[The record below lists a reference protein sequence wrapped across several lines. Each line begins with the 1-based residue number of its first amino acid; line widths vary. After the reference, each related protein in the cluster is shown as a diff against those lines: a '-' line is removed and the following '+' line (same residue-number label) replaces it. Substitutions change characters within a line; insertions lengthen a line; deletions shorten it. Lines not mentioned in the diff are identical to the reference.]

1 MAPAARLMEV
11 EWLLAGG
18 ALSGGWGSGGVC
30 KGFGLGVALE
40 VGFNRGARTVVA
52 SADPSTLDTS

>member
-1 MAPAARLMEV
+1 MAPAAQLMEV

-18 ALSGGWGSGGVC
+18 ALSGGCGSGGVC
-30 KGFGLGVALE
+30 KGLGLGVALG
-40 VGFNRGARTVVA
+40 VDFKRGVRMVLA

>member
-1 MAPAARLMEV
+1 MAPAAQLMEV

-40 VGFNRGARTVVA
+40 VGFKRGVKIVLA
-52 SADPSTLDTS
+52 SADPRTLDTS